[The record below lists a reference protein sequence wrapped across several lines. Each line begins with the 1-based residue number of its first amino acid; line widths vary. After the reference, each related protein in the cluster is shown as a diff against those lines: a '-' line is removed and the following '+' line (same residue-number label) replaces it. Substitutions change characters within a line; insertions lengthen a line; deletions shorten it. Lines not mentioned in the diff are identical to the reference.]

1 MDFVGGEARR
11 LDFTGDLGD
20 CGCESYEK
28 MTVRRRNED

>member
-1 MDFVGGEARR
+1 MNFSGGGAGRFDLSGE
-11 LDFTGDLGD
+11 LGD